1 MSGAVQDSQ
10 LYRSPS
16 KYSHVLIGLKRSW
29 LAGGEHDQLLSGW
42 PVAKRYRDHDR
53 IKKSGCREVL
63 RNRLRDAAKDLR
75 ERLAKLNDSRAEVF
89 GNIET
94 TLIATERVNTEHN
107 CVPRDIVSVGD
118 QFLFGYN
125 VQFGLKTDIQLS
137 DVFAA
142 YQFSEHQFHSKP
154 LNLIGDEQFAKDF
167 NELYRF
173 YKNTRFARFFRT
185 GPMLHMVFQV
195 GKTTND
201 IKSFKWRVGTDSL
214 EYIDNR
220 SEHEVRDPAQH
231 EFRWGKTS
239 RDQHHYGAHPHISI
253 EDRVFVE
260 SVGGDLTIKVENNTE
275 TGEGIYAEP
284 VDNPDQQLDDAEI
297 HYAIVGNLVLL
308 KIRPYQ
314 ESQYRYVIFNGKIQ
328 QAMRLDDIEHA
339 CVMLPSDHGLIFPG
353 GYYLQTGEFKRF
365 DHGLSDM
372 RYQRTIASPNGEDYL
387 YLFYNPESGTYV
399 QLRYNLIRQ
408 TVDAPLICHGQT
420 LFEGGEMVC
429 FRSQDDPQKHHAIQ
443 IWQTPFTGP
452 GYVAD
457 NQTDSYLFKIGNKEI
472 VGGMAEC
479 NEVIQLIDKDDSYEG
494 LYIDL
499 VKKTGDLLDSYF
511 WIDHE
516 ETGRLAEPISKIRD
530 ASSAAVEEFEK
541 VVRQR
546 RDTGERMREVQSSI
560 EELLKTIEEIVLS
573 QSTILWHPWHAQG
586 TTWSRDRPERSKIR

>member
-1 MSGAVQDSQ
+1 MTE
-10 LYRSPS
+10 S
-16 KYSHVLIGLKRSW
+16 KN
-29 LAGGEHDQLLSGW
+29 LAAGT
-42 PVAKRYRDHDR
+42 Y
-53 IKKSGCREVL
+53 EVL

-260 SVGGDLTIKVENNTE
+260 TVGGDLTIKVENNTE

-372 RYQRTIASPNGEDYL
+372 RYQRTIASPSGEDYL

-546 RDTGERMREVQSSI
+546 RDTG
-560 EELLKTIEEIVLS
+560 
-573 QSTILWHPWHAQG
+573 
-586 TTWSRDRPERSKIR
+586 